1 MRSHVSPPAPQGGDG
16 RLVVNLGQ
24 ETGVSYLPE
33 RISEKLY
40 RRQAEG
46 ARVPG
51 IDDIRSD
58 LARIATPVPA
68 QVVWGTQGRT
78 DRLRLYINGRY
89 VLVLEVAKNGRSYF
103 LTDVRPLGLQ
113 DQDQIVR
120 CEFALTARSWQLYDH
135 PGDVPDDLDAQWATV
150 SQAWKA
156 RPNHSAVGG
165 KTGTLP
171 AQHREYLDGLDL
183 IIEKGREIELT
194 GKPADRMCRYQ
205 RITPAAVQRRTAQ
218 SIYKFQVMG
227 ESRLV
232 AGAKVHIDEHP
243 GLRGEVKEIRD
254 SLITVKFDQP
264 LDFSQ
269 IPALGAFVASPNT
282 MSFDKQAEAVEVL
295 REQRSRNPRLLEV
308 LVDRRFQ
315 PFQPATASPAE
326 RLDPSQQAAFRMAL
340 EVPDLALVQGPP
352 GTGKTRTIKQVV
364 REIAASGS
372 GRTVLVSSYTN
383 QAVDNVLKDLGKD
396 GLTAVRI
403 GSGVTPGCE
412 HLTLE
417 ARAADLQQRILDR
430 TAPQLARYAPAD
442 PDVGAVTHRMT
453 ELDAERAQLADAVTR
468 EGQARDDLER
478 RDAQITAS
486 LRSRLADLDAA
497 LTAQR
502 AVAAER
508 EDQAARAAAR
518 QERATRRAGMPALG
532 FLFTG
537 RARRR
542 AAQAREA
549 ASIAAQ
555 AASEVAATQDLRVRA
570 ESDLAALRAAD
581 PALAD
586 LRGRVAQCS
595 SGTDLRAGRAVAAAR
610 RLENVL
616 GAAAALPP
624 VSADPTA
631 LAQFSAAARQAVV
644 LAQRRLLLLRKWRAT
659 LERRTE
665 QLYPELIR
673 YADVV
678 GATCIGVA
686 SSKYLSGI
694 DFSVA
699 IIDEAG
705 QITAP
710 NLLVPLVR
718 AERAVLVG
726 DHVQLP
732 PYAEPALVTWARA
745 EDPVLADIVAKSAF
759 ELLFPSVPDSNRK
772 LLNTQRRMP
781 LAIGSFI
788 SDQFYGG
795 QLDTD
800 TDRPDRDELFASP
813 LAFIDTAEL
822 PSVERQERHPRHGE
836 PWQDT
841 SWVNDAEA
849 ALIADLVAYYDARG
863 SDWVVIVPFSAQEG
877 RISALLGKRL
887 GDEERAASRVAS
899 VDSFQGGEHDTVI
912 FGFTRSNSKGAVGF
926 FKDVRRSNVAFSR
939 ARYRMIMVGDLS
951 TLVNASDAGFRSM
964 MEALHDHLRL
974 RGDLP
979 RYRETAAL
987 LRGEAGQ

>member
-1 MRSHVSPPAPQGGDG
+1 MSAKVTQGGDG

-24 ETGVSYLPE
+24 QAAVSYLPE

-40 RRQAEG
+40 QRQVEG

-51 IDDIRSD
+51 TDDIHSD
-58 LARIATPVPA
+58 LARTVAPIPA

-89 VLVLEVAKNGRSYF
+89 ALVLEVAKNGHSYF
-103 LTDVRPLGLQ
+103 LTDVRPLGLR

-120 CEFALTARSWQLYDH
+120 CEFALTAQSWELYEH
-135 PGDVPDDLDAQWATV
+135 PGDVPDDLDAQWAAV

-156 RPNHSAVGG
+156 RPNHGAASR
-165 KTGTLP
+165 KTGAL
-171 AQHREYLDGLDL
+171 ARQHREYLDRLDL

-205 RITPAAVQRRTAQ
+205 AITPAAVQRRTAQ

-232 AGAKVHIDEHP
+232 AGAKVHVDEHP
-243 GLRGEVKEIRD
+243 GLRGEVREIRE
-254 SLITVKFDQP
+254 SLITVKFDQS

-282 MSFDKQAEAVEVL
+282 MSFDKQAEAVEAL
-295 REQRSRNPRLLEV
+295 REQRSRNPRLLDV
-308 LVDRRFQ
+308 LVDRRFE

-326 RLDPSQQAAFRMAL
+326 ELDASQEAAFRIAL
-340 EVPDLALVQGPP
+340 GVPDLALVQGPP

-364 REIAASGS
+364 RAVAASGS
-372 GRTVLVSSYTN
+372 RRTVLVSSYTN

-396 GLTAVRI
+396 GLTAVRV

-417 ARAADLQQRILDR
+417 ARAADLQQRILRR
-430 TAPQLARYAPAD
+430 TEPQLARYAPAD
-442 PDVGAVTHRMT
+442 PDGGAATQRMT
-453 ELDAERAQLADAVTR
+453 ALDAERAQLADAATR
-468 EGQARDDLER
+468 EGKARDDLER

-486 LRSRLADLDAA
+486 LRSRLAELDAA

-502 AVAAER
+502 ATAAER
-508 EDQAARAAAR
+508 EGQAARAAAR
-518 QERATRRAGMPALG
+518 QARAARQAKMPVLG

-549 ASIAAQ
+549 ASMAAQ
-555 AASEVAATQDLRVRA
+555 AASEAAATHDLRVRA

-586 LRGRVAQCS
+586 LRGRLAQCGS
-595 SGTDLRAGRAVAAAR
+595 DRDLRAGRTVAAAHH
-610 RLENVL
+610 LADTL

-624 VSADPTA
+624 VSADPAA
-631 LAQFSAAARQAVV
+631 LALFSAAAGQAVA
-644 LAQRRLLLLRKWRAT
+644 LARRRLLLLRKWRAT

-686 SSKYLSGI
+686 ASKYLSAI

-732 PYAEPALVTWARA
+732 PYAEAALVTWAQA
-745 EDPVLADIVAKSAF
+745 EGPVLADLVAKSAF

-772 LLNTQRRMP
+772 MLSIQRRMP
-781 LAIGSFI
+781 HAIGTFI
-788 SDQFYGG
+788 SNQFYGG
-795 QLDTD
+795 RLGTD

-822 PSVERQERHPRHGE
+822 TAAERRERHPRHGE
-836 PWQDT
+836 PWPDT

-849 ALIADLVAYYDARG
+849 TLIADLVAYYDARG

-964 MEALHDHLRL
+964 MEALHHHLRL
-974 RGDLP
+974 RGDLR
-979 RYRETAAL
+979 RYREVAAL

>member
-1 MRSHVSPPAPQGGDG
+1 MRSHVSAQVSPGGDG

-24 ETGVSYLPE
+24 EAGVSYLPE

-40 RRQAEG
+40 RRQVEG

-51 IDDIRSD
+51 IDDIRSH
-58 LARIATPVPA
+58 LARITAPVPA
-68 QVVWGTQGRT
+68 QVAWGTQGRT

-103 LTDVRPLGLQ
+103 LTDVRPLGLR

-120 CEFALTARSWQLYDH
+120 CEFALTAQSWQLYDH
-135 PGDVPDDLDAQWATV
+135 PGDVPDDLDAQWAAV
-150 SQAWKA
+150 SQGWKA
-156 RPNHSAVGG
+156 RPNHGAAGG
-165 KTGTLP
+165 KTGALP
-171 AQHREYLDGLDL
+171 RQHREYLDNLDL

-232 AGAKVHIDEHP
+232 AGTKVHIDEHP
-243 GLRGEVKEIRD
+243 GLRGEVREIRD

-282 MSFDKQAEAVEVL
+282 VSFDKQAEAVEAL
-295 REQRSRNPRLLEV
+295 REQRSRNPRLLDV

-326 RLDPSQQAAFRMAL
+326 RLDPSQEAAFRMAL
-340 EVPDLALVQGPP
+340 
-352 GTGKTRTIKQVV
+352 
-364 REIAASGS
+364 
-372 GRTVLVSSYTN
+372 
-383 QAVDNVLKDLGKD
+383 
-396 GLTAVRI
+396 
-403 GSGVTPGCE
+403 
-412 HLTLE
+412 
-417 ARAADLQQRILDR
+417 
-430 TAPQLARYAPAD
+430 
-442 PDVGAVTHRMT
+442 
-453 ELDAERAQLADAVTR
+453 AE
-468 EGQARDDLER
+468 
-478 RDAQITAS
+478 
-486 LRSRLADLDAA
+486 
-497 LTAQR
+497 
-502 AVAAER
+502 
-508 EDQAARAAAR
+508 
-518 QERATRRAGMPALG
+518 
-532 FLFTG
+532 
-537 RARRR
+537 
-542 AAQAREA
+542 
-549 ASIAAQ
+549 
-555 AASEVAATQDLRVRA
+555 
-570 ESDLAALRAAD
+570 
-581 PALAD
+581 
-586 LRGRVAQCS
+586 LRGRVARCGS
-595 SGTDLRAGRAVAAAR
+595 NADLRAGRAVAAAR
-610 RLENVL
+610 RLADSL

-631 LAQFSAAARQAVV
+631 LAQFSAAAGQAVA
-644 LAQRRLLLLRKWRAT
+644 LARRRLLLLRKWRAT

-678 GATCIGVA
+678 GATCIGVGA
-686 SSKYLSGI
+686 SKYLSNI

-732 PYAEPALVTWARA
+732 PYAETALVTWARA

-759 ELLFPSVPDSNRK
+759 ELIFPSIPDSNRK

-781 LAIGSFI
+781 HAIGSFI
-788 SDQFYGG
+788 SNQFYGG
-795 QLDTD
+795 QLGTD

-822 PSVERQERHPRHGE
+822 PSAERRERHPHHGE
-836 PWQDT
+836 PWPDT

-849 ALIADLVAYYDARG
+849 ALIAGLVAYYDARG

-951 TLVNASDAGFRSM
+951 TLVNASDTGFRSM

-979 RYRETAAL
+979 RYREVAAL